1 MRERAI
7 EFGDEVN
14 RVVIVLIAEAATART
29 AADLVARGIDM
40 HLGAIVRH
48 LAAAGVDQHLW
59 RAAGGKVEARHAGA
73 LGRGQRDID
82 RLRAVR
88 IQAYTVI
95 ARRGIFMEM
104 IEVGEECRLEAG
116 AEQNGRASCRERVC
130 QYV

>member
-48 LAAAGVDQHLW
+48 LAAAGVDQHLR
-59 RAAGGKVEARHAGA
+59 RAAGGKVEARHTGS
-73 LGRGQRDID
+73 LGRGQRDIE
-82 RLRAVR
+82 RPRAVR
-88 IQAYTVI
+88 IPAYSVL
-95 ARRGIFMEM
+95 ARSAPAMEM
-104 IEVGEECRLEAG
+104 IQEH
-116 AEQNGRASCRERVC
+116 GRS
-130 QYV
+130 

>member
-7 EFGDEVN
+7 EFGNEVN

-59 RAAGGKVEARHAGA
+59 RAAGGQVEARHAGA
-73 LGRGQRDID
+73 LGRGQRDRTST
-82 RLRAVR
+82 RLNSSHSCA
-88 IQAYTVI
+88 
-95 ARRGIFMEM
+95 
-104 IEVGEECRLEAG
+104 CRTPSSA
-116 AEQNGRASCRERVC
+116 
-130 QYV
+130 